1 MPRSHR
7 ASAAGFAAR
16 SPQARDDEAVAQIEV
31 VVVEDHPPVRQGLE
45 LLLPREGFRII
56 GSAGSAREGG
66 RMIRARRP
74 AVALVDI
81 DLGDGSGTDLAQAIR
96 EEGIATAIVLYTGS
110 VDNAVIDA
118 AVASGA
124 RGLVLKSSPIDHLAG
139 AIRAAGAGQDY
150 VDRLL
155 TQLPGREPGH
165 QARAQISKREAQVLG
180 MLSQGNTTKQ
190 VAQDL
195 FLSPETVQTHVRNA
209 SRKLGAHS
217 RLHAVIL
224 ALIRGDIELP
234 AAPPAERNPTAVRP
248 AP

>member
-1 MPRSHR
+1 MTRTPYMTPSHDASTAGSRS
-7 ASAAGFAAR
+7 A
-16 SPQARDDEAVAQIEV
+16 QARDDEPVAQIEV
-31 VVVEDHPPVRQGLE
+31 VIVEDHPPVRQGLE
-45 LLLPREGFRII
+45 LLLPRQGFRIV

-81 DLGDGSGTDLAQAIR
+81 DLGDGSGTELAQAIR
-96 EEGIATAIVLYTGS
+96 DEGIRTAIVLYTGS
-110 VDNAVIDA
+110 VDNALIDA

-124 RGLVLKSSPIDHLAG
+124 RGLVLKSSPIEHLAS
-139 AIRAAGAGQDY
+139 AIRAAAAGQDY

-155 TQLPGREPGH
+155 TRLPGREPGH
-165 QARAQISKREAQVLG
+165 RGPCQISKREAQVLG
-180 MLSQGNTTKQ
+180 MLSQGITTEQ

-209 SRKLGAHS
+209 ARKLGAHG

-224 ALIRGDIELP
+224 ALIHGDIELP
-234 AAPPAERNPTAVRP
+234 AAA
-248 AP
+248 